1 MEPRNILYISISIA
15 ALIFAGAL
23 AFAAFRLAQVFRA
36 LKVLVEDIEDTTHDV
51 RLLKDKLKSDSFS
64 LVALLLKSLLK
75 KNLSKRAV
83 K

>member
-23 AFAAFRLAQVFRA
+23 AFAAFRLAQVLKA
-36 LKVLVEDIEDTTHDV
+36 LKILVEDIEDTTKDV
-51 RLLKDKLKSDSFS
+51 RLLKDKLKSSSFS
-64 LVALLLKSLLK
+64 LIALLLKSLVK